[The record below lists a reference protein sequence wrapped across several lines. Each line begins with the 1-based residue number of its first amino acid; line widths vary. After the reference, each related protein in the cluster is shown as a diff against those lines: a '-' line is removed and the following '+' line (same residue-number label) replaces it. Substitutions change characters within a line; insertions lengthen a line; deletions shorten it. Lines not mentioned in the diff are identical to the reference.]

1 MATSSEARCTK
12 EVLAVQPVPK
22 EPLVRQHT
30 LVYVPLA
37 ALWKMKRPQQSQ
49 QRQEGQQQG
58 EQLQLGSHRG
68 EQQLGDQQLGEQ
80 RESRLSQQRAR
91 SQPKRTTGTIPIPPC
106 SLPATSKTKM
116 TATSGTPAS
125 IGPKWRTRRETR
137 STRPTWATARKR
149 SSFSRTQ
156 SPRQNLALLVLT
168 SNIGNFQKV
177 DGRLLFRLWP

>member
-58 EQLQLGSHRG
+58 EQLPLGSHRG
-68 EQQLGDQQLGEQ
+68 EQQLGGRQLGDRQLGEQ

-91 SQPKRTTGTIPIPPC
+91 PTTRRPTTRRTTRKPP
-106 SLPATSKTKM
+106 
-116 TATSGTPAS
+116 
-125 IGPKWRTRRETR
+125 
-137 STRPTWATARKR
+137 
-149 SSFSRTQ
+149 
-156 SPRQNLALLVLT
+156 V
-168 SNIGNFQKV
+168 
-177 DGRLLFRLWP
+177 